1 MDEASRQLP
10 PLQTW
15 PGAQAEQPPQWSASL
30 LLGTAQAVPQSVS
43 PSEQAALHAL
53 LLHTWPDGQAV
64 VQSPQWVASGGTQAP
79 LQSIP
84 DTHWHAPPWQIWPA
98 EQGMPQPPQFF
109 ASAVT
114 GMHC

>member
-30 LLGTAQAVPQSVS
+30 LVGTAQAVPHSVS
-43 PSEQAALHAL
+43 PSEQAAPHAL

-98 EQGMPQPPQFF
+98 EQGMPQPPQLF